1 MSQHDNQDRIPC
13 KISMVHSALDLLIA
27 ISGRPFWG
35 LLKCAVGEVIEES
48 VKRSSR
54 ETTQKM

>member
-1 MSQHDNQDRIPC
+1 
-13 KISMVHSALDLLIA
+13 MVHSALDLLIA